1 MFKTVC
7 RSANGLL
14 TSVSDKAACRCRRFL
29 SSARVRVSHDLSL
42 LDQEVTVSGEGLQP
56 RTTVKLVTRL
66 ENPGERFR
74 FQSTCFFR
82 TDDRGSFSTS
92 ASAPLAGSSY
102 AGVHGSGPLWS
113 VQAAAGHRAR
123 LWPGDITQPLT
134 YSLTLSDGSSDSVLA
149 ATSTVKTFVGPGV
162 RRRVVRE
169 GAVRGVLFLP
179 PQPGPG
185 VITIYGTVN
194 NGQVPEDRAA
204 LLASHGFVSLALAF
218 FGVEDLQPLYTEAGE
233 DLEYFEAAAD
243 LVLALPEVRP
253 NKLGLFGSSL
263 GGNLSLLMATQFGAK
278 ISACAATSAPCV
290 SAPGPA
296 RYRGV
301 TVTEATSFCPDNI
314 LSFRGGLAALVR
326 SPGRRVP
333 LEQAACPLLLLVG
346 GEDEEIAKFAR
357 YNVARARELGK
368 QDIILQVGMF
378 TVQFL
383 LKFFNH
389 ILFNVSK
396 LQRRIHFTMLITL
409 RSTRGRGTCWTRPTA
424 RTAACCA
431 TPTYPHTR
439 RWTTGATPSNT
450 ALHSSGP
457 GTASWHSTD
466 NTCIK

>member
-1 MFKTVC
+1 M
-7 RSANGLL
+7 
-14 TSVSDKAACRCRRFL
+14 
-29 SSARVRVSHDLSL
+29 
-42 LDQEVTVSGEGLQP
+42 
-56 RTTVKLVTRL
+56 
-66 ENPGERFR
+66 
-74 FQSTCFFR
+74 
-82 TDDRGSFSTS
+82 
-92 ASAPLAGSSY
+92 
-102 AGVHGSGPLWS
+102 
-113 VQAAAGHRAR
+113 
-123 LWPGDITQPLT
+123 
-134 YSLTLSDGSSDSVLA
+134 
-149 ATSTVKTFVGPGV
+149 
-162 RRRVVRE
+162 RE

-204 LLASHGFVSLALAF
+204 LLASRGFVSLALAF
-218 FGVEDLQPLYTEAGE
+218 FGVDDLQPLYTEAGE

-243 LVLALPEVRP
+243 LVLSLPEVRP

-301 TVTEATSFCPDNI
+301 TVTEASSFCPDNI

-346 GEDEEIAKFAR
+346 GEDEEIAQFAR
-357 YNVARARELGK
+357 YNVTRARELGK
-368 QDIILQVGMF
+368 QDIILQARICTIPSEIF
-378 TVQFL
+378 ESHF
-383 LKFFNH
+383 
-389 ILFNVSK
+389 ILRFQTPEENPLYPS
-396 LQRRIHFTMLITL
+396 QCPL

-424 RTAACCA
+424 RTVACCA
-431 TPTYPHTR
+431 TPTCPHTR
-439 RWTTGATPSNT
+439 GWTTGAPPSTT
-450 ALHSSGP
+450 ASHSSGP